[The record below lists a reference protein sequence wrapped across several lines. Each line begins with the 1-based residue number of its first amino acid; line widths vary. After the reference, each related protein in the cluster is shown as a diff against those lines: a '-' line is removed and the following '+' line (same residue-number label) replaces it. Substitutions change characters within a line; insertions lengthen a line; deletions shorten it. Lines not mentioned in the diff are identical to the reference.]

1 MQEKPLK
8 LEDCECY
15 ELDQGRI
22 FIGPSNEKQSIGYL
36 ELNPNQQLTK
46 HNRPVDEELI
56 QIEGTSVVRI
66 FRSNS
71 IEEVILLSGTTTK
84 IPANKYHIHCNRTNK
99 KSLTFWRFN
108 GDITK
113 IIEEIKKNNK
123 KLTKI

>member
-1 MQEKPLK
+1 MQEKILK

-15 ELDQGRI
+15 ELPQGRI
-22 FIGPSNEKQSIGYL
+22 FIGPSNEKSSIGYL

-56 QIEGTSVVRI
+56 GIEGTSVVRI
-66 FRSNS
+66 FKSHS
-71 IEEVILLSGTTTK
+71 EEEVILLPGTATK
-84 IPANKYHIHCNRTNK
+84 IPANKYHIHYNRTSK

-108 GDITK
+108 GDITE

-123 KLTKI
+123 KIHL